1 MIVSIHQ
8 PNYLPWLGL
17 FHKILLSDIYVIFD
31 DVQLRRGKSFVLR
44 SLIKTEKNTKW
55 ITIPVLG
62 KSKFLLI
69 NQVEIN
75 SKIPWKEKHWTSIE
89 NSYRKAEFFRDY
101 SNEIRELVL
110 SNHNN
115 LSQFNVSIIKKILE
129 ILDIKIKM
137 VKSSELNIATSGT
150 QKIIDTVL
158 RVGGTT
164 YLSGEGQGS
173 KRYVIGQ
180 EKKFSENGIKLKI
193 QNFIHPTYS
202 QLFGDFIPNL
212 SIIDLI
218 FNIGIKKTKEK
229 LKSI

>member
-75 SKIPWKEKHWTSIE
+75 SKIPWKEKHWISIE

-137 VKSSELNIATSGT
+137 VKSSKLNIATSGT

-180 EKKFSENGIKLKI
+180 EKKFSKNGIKLKI